1 MAIDI
6 IIIDIILVFLVISLI
21 FALCAL
27 IFLLYICS
35 LPPKKQD
42 EVWDN
47 LQNKFNN
54 FWK

>member
-1 MAIDI
+1 ML
-6 IIIDIILVFLVISLI
+6 IDIIL
-21 FALCAL
+21 
-27 IFLLYICS
+27 IFLIIFTVFVVCGFIFSIYIDD

-42 EVWDN
+42 EVLNN